1 MLKKNN
7 AAAAVFAALFL
18 SAILL
23 TTSENTFQPARAQT
37 NNTAGLSITLGN
49 FRDQIVKGGNHILD
63 QIRKGGAGF
72 LNATGANLPNV
83 RVHFGSTY
91 QDIIRDDKAGAGTQ
105 LKQLYANFVNDSELA
120 YGLGQE
126 LDQIAQNNTAHI
138 DGHTKQIL
146 SAIGT
151 DLKDIALRSNSTITG
166 TGANNS
172 PNSK

>member
-7 AAAAVFAALFL
+7 AASAVLAALFL

-23 TTSENTFQPARAQT
+23 TASESASQPARAQT
-37 NNTAGLSITLGN
+37 NNTGGPFTTSAN
-49 FRDQIVKGGNHILD
+49 FKDQIVKGGNHVLD
-63 QIRKGGAGF
+63 QITKGGAGF
-72 LNATGANLPNV
+72 LNATAANLPNV
-83 RVHFGSTY
+83 RANFGSTY
-91 QDIIRDDKAGAGTQ
+91 QDIIKDDKAGAGTQ
-105 LKQLYANFVNDSELA
+105 LKQLYVNFVNDSELA

-126 LDQIAQNNTAHI
+126 LNQIAQNNTAHI

-151 DLKDIALRSNSTITG
+151 DLKDIALRSNSTSTG

-172 PNSK
+172 TNSK